1 MKYLYLLML
10 LPFGV
15 LAQIDSTEKNISLNE
30 VVVSGSKFE
39 AQRGTVPNQI
49 SLISKNQIAFQNTP
63 NTGDLLI
70 NSGNV
75 FVQKSQGGGG
85 SPVLRGFESSRV
97 LVVVDGIR
105 MNNAIYR
112 AGHLQNV
119 LRIDQSMLEKAEILF
134 GPSSVIYGSDA
145 LGGVMSFKSRNPTLD
160 KISASAY
167 TRYSSAWNEKTVH
180 ADVNLGFKKI
190 SSLTSITY
198 SDFGD
203 LIQGDKRTDKFPD
216 FGKRLFYAERI
227 DGKDTKVT
235 NTNYNRQV
243 GSAYSQYDILQ
254 KFMYQ
259 QSVKVKHLVNLQYS
273 NTTDVPRYDRLTEV
287 SGTNPRFSEWYYGP
301 EKRFLAAYHLDL
313 SDAKIYDKAMIT
325 AAFQDIEESRISR
338 NFNNVNK
345 KSQVEN
351 VKVLTLN
358 ADFQKVIKTNT
369 VQYGSE
375 LTFNDVKSTATNLNI
390 STGLF
395 SPSNTRYPDGKNT
408 MQSLAFYLTDQ
419 LNISQRFYIN
429 GGLRY
434 NSINLN
440 AKFIDKT
447 FFPFPYNEAKQS
459 PNALSG
465 NLGIVA
471 RPTHKTKLSTLFS
484 SGFRSPNI
492 DDMTKV
498 FDSKAGTLVVPNPEI
513 KPEYTYNYE
522 ASINQQIGNVL
533 TIEATYFYTQFKNAI
548 VTAPYTLNGQGL
560 IDYLG
565 VKSKVVASQN
575 VREAQINGW
584 NLAVYAKLT
593 PYFIFSSTVNNT
605 KGIIKDNKNSPLD
618 HIPPMFGRTA
628 LKVNKNKFQIE
639 VFSLYNG
646 WKKIANYNPDGE
658 DNQQYAT
665 AEGMPSWWT
674 LNFRSSFQMSKK
686 IQIQAACEN
695 ILDKNYRNFASG
707 ISNAGRN
714 FIVTLRGNL

>member
-1 MKYLYLLML
+1 ML

-39 AQRGTVPNQI
+39 AQRGTLPNQI

-97 LVVVDGIR
+97 LIVIDGIR

-119 LRIDQSMLEKAEILF
+119 LRIDQSMLDRAEILF

-160 KISASAY
+160 KISASTY

-235 NTNYNRQV
+235 NADYNRQV

-593 PYFIFSSTVNNT
+593 PYFIFSSTLNNT

-714 FIVTLRGNL
+714 FIITLRGNL

>member
-1 MKYLYLLML
+1 ML

-180 ADVNLGFKKI
+180 ADVNLGFKKFG
-190 SSLTSITY
+190 SLTSITY
-198 SDFGD
+198 SDFED
-203 LIQGDKRTDKFPD
+203 LIQGDKRTAKYPD

-227 DGKDTKVT
+227 NGKDTKVT
-235 NTNYNRQV
+235 NADYNKQV
-243 GSAYSQYDILQ
+243 GSAYWQYDILQ
-254 KFMYQ
+254 KFMFQ
-259 QSVKVKHLVNLQYS
+259 QSDKVKHTINLQYS
-273 NTTDVPRYDRLTEV
+273 TSSDVPRYDRLTEV

-301 EKRFLAAYHLDL
+301 EKRFLAAYHLEL
-313 SDAKIYDKAMIT
+313 SNAKIYDKGMIT

-338 NFNNVNK
+338 NFNNLNK

-351 VKVLTLN
+351 VKVFTLN
-358 ADFQKVIKTNT
+358 ADFQKIIKTNI
-369 VQYGSE
+369 VQYGAE
-375 LTFNDVKSTATNLNI
+375 LTFNGVKSTATSLNI
-390 STGLF
+390 NTGVIT
-395 SPSNTRYPDGKNT
+395 SSNTRYPDGKNT

-419 LNISQRFYIN
+419 LNISQKFYIN

-434 NSINLN
+434 NAINLN
-440 AKFIDKT
+440 AQFIDKT
-447 FFPFPYNEAKQS
+447 FFPFPYSEAKQS

-471 RPTHKTKLSTLFS
+471 RPANKTKLSTLFS
-484 SGFRSPNI
+484 TGFRSPNI
-492 DDMTKV
+492 DDITKV

-522 ASINQQIGNVL
+522 ASINQQIGEIL

-548 VTAPYTLNGQGL
+548 VTAPFTLNGRSTV
-560 IDYLG
+560 DYLG
-565 VKSKVVASQN
+565 VKSTIVASQN

-584 NLAVYAKLT
+584 NLAVYAKFT
-593 PYFIFSSTVNNT
+593 PDLILSSTLNNT
-605 KGIIKDNKNSPLD
+605 KGKVKDDKNTPLD
-618 HIPPMFGRTA
+618 HMGVRP
-628 LKVNKNKFQIE
+628 
-639 VFSLYNG
+639 
-646 WKKIANYNPDGE
+646 
-658 DNQQYAT
+658 
-665 AEGMPSWWT
+665 
-674 LNFRSSFQMSKK
+674 
-686 IQIQAACEN
+686 
-695 ILDKNYRNFASG
+695 
-707 ISNAGRN
+707 
-714 FIVTLRGNL
+714 

>member
-1 MKYLYLLML
+1 MKYIYVLML

-15 LAQIDSTEKNISLNE
+15 FAQIDSTEKNISLNE

-119 LRIDQSMLEKAEILF
+119 LRIDQSMLDRAEILF

-145 LGGVMSFKSRNPTLD
+145 LGGVMSFRSKNPTLN

-167 TRYSSAWNEKTVH
+167 TRYSSAWNEKTAHV
-180 ADVNLGFKKI
+180 DINLGFKKFG
-190 SSLTSITY
+190 SLTSITY

-216 FGKRLFYAERI
+216 FGKRLFYAEHI
-227 DGKDTKVT
+227 NGKDTKTT
-235 NTNYNRQV
+235 NTDYNKQV

-259 QSVKVKHLVNLQYS
+259 QSVKVKHVVNLQYS

-351 VKVLTLN
+351 VKVFTLN
-358 ADFQKVIKTNT
+358 ADFQKVIKANT

-419 LNISQRFYIN
+419 LNISQKLYIN

-447 FFPFPYNEAKQS
+447 FFPFPYSEAKQS

-522 ASINQQIGNVL
+522 ASINQQIGKVL

-548 VTAPYTLNGQGL
+548 ITAPFTLNGQSTV
-560 IDYLG
+560 DYLG
-565 VKSKVVASQN
+565 IKSTVVASQN

-593 PYFIFSSTVNNT
+593 PDFIFSSTLNNT
-605 KGIIKDNKNSPLD
+605 KGKIKDNKNTPLD
-618 HIPPMFGRTA
+618 HIPPIFGRTA
-628 LKVNKNKFQIE
+628 LKFNKNKFQIE

-646 WKKIANYNPDGE
+646 WKKIANYNPEGE

-674 LNFRSSFQMSKK
+674 INFRSSFQMSKK
-686 IQIQAACEN
+686 FQIQAACEN

>member
-1 MKYLYLLML
+1 MKYIYLLLL
-10 LPFGV
+10 LPLGV

-39 AQRGTVPNQI
+39 AQRGTIPNQI

-119 LRIDQSMLEKAEILF
+119 LRIDQSMLDRAEVLF

-145 LGGVMSFKSRNPTLD
+145 LGGVMNFKSKNPTLD

-180 ADVNLGFKKI
+180 ADVNLGFKKFG
-190 SSLTSITY
+190 SLTSITY

-235 NTNYNRQV
+235 NPDYNKQV
-243 GSAYSQYDILQ
+243 GSGYSQYDILQ
-254 KFMYQ
+254 KFMFQ
-259 QSVKVKHLVNLQYS
+259 QSDKVKHTINLQYS
-273 NTTDVPRYDRLTEV
+273 NSSDVPRYDRLTEV

-301 EKRFLAAYHLDL
+301 EKRFLAAYHLEL
-313 SDAKIYDKAMIT
+313 SDSKIYDKGMIT

-345 KSQVEN
+345 RSQYE
-351 VKVLTLN
+351 KVAVWTLN
-358 ADFQKVIKTNT
+358 ADFQKFIKANT
-369 VQYGSE
+369 IQYGAE
-375 LTFNDVKSTATNLNI
+375 LTYNDVKSTATNLNI
-390 STGLF
+390 STGVIT
-395 SPSNTRYPDGKNT
+395 PSGTRYPDGKNT
-408 MQSLAFYLTDQ
+408 MQSLAVYLTDQ
-419 LNISQRFYIN
+419 LNISQKFYIN
-429 GGLRY
+429 AGLRY
-434 NSINLN
+434 NSVSL
-440 AKFIDKT
+440 KTEFKDKT
-447 FFPFPYNEAKQS
+447 FFPFPFDKVTQN

-465 NLGIVA
+465 NLGVVA
-471 RPTHKTKLSTLFS
+471 RPVNKTKLSALFS

-492 DDMTKV
+492 DDMAKV
-498 FDSKAGTLVVPNPEI
+498 FDSRAGTLIVPNPTI

-522 ASINQQIGNVL
+522 ATINQQIGEVL

-548 VTAPYTLNGQGL
+548 VTAPFTLNGQSTT
-560 IDYLG
+560 DFLG
-565 VKSKVVASQN
+565 VKSTVLASQN

-584 NLAVYAKLT
+584 NVAVYAKLT
-593 PYFIFSSTVNNT
+593 PDLIFSSTLNNT
-605 KGIIKDNKNSPLD
+605 KGKIKDDKNTPLD

-628 LKVNKNKFQIE
+628 IKFNKNKLQIE
-639 VFSLYNG
+639 AFSLYNG
-646 WKKIANYNPDGE
+646 WKKIADYNPEGE
-658 DNQQYAT
+658 DNAQYAT
-665 AEGMPSWWT
+665 ADGMPSWWT
-674 LNFRSSFQMSKK
+674 LNLRSAFQINKHL
-686 IQIQAACEN
+686 QIQAACEN

-714 FIVTLRGNL
+714 FIVTLRGNI

>member
-1 MKYLYLLML
+1 MKKIYLLML

-30 VVVSGSKFE
+30 LVVSGSKFE

-49 SLISKNQIAFQNTP
+49 SLISTNQIAFQNTP

-119 LRIDQSMLEKAEILF
+119 LRIDQSMLDRAEILF

-145 LGGVMSFKSRNPTLD
+145 LGGVMSFRSKNPTID
-160 KISASAY
+160 KITASAY
-167 TRYSSAWNEKTVH
+167 TRYSSAWNEKTIH
-180 ADVNLGFKKI
+180 ADVNLGGKKFG
-190 SSLTSITY
+190 SLTSITY

-203 LIQGDKRTDKFPD
+203 LIQGNKRTDKFPD
-216 FGKRLFYAERI
+216 FGKTLFYAERI
-227 DGKDTKVT
+227 DGKDNKVT
-235 NTNYNRQV
+235 NIDYNKQV

-259 QSVKVKHLVNLQYS
+259 KSIKVKHLVNLQYS
-273 NTTDVPRYDRLTEV
+273 NTSDVPRYDRLTEV
-287 SGTNPRFSEWYYGP
+287 SGTNPKYSEWYYGP
-301 EKRFLAAYHLDL
+301 EKRFLAAYHLEL
-313 SDAKIYDKAMIT
+313 SEAKIYDKSIIT

-345 KSQVEN
+345 KSQIEN
-351 VKVLTLN
+351 VKVFTLN
-358 ADFQKVIKTNT
+358 ADFQKIIKPNT
-369 VQYGSE
+369 IQYGAE
-375 LTFNDVKSTATNLNI
+375 MTFNDVKSTATNLNI
-390 STGLF
+390 NTGVF
-395 SPSNTRYPDGKNT
+395 TPSNTRYPDGKNT
-408 MQSLAFYLTDQ
+408 MESLAVYLTNQ
-419 LNISQRFYIN
+419 LNVSQKLYIN
-429 GGLRY
+429 GGLRF
-434 NSINLN
+434 NVIHLN

-447 FFPFPYNEAKQS
+447 FFPFPYSEAKQS

-471 RPTHKTKLSTLFS
+471 RPTNKTKLSALFS

-498 FDSKAGTLVVPNPEI
+498 FDSKAGTLVVPNPDL

-522 ASINQQIGNVL
+522 ASINQQIGKVL
-533 TIEATYFYTQFKNAI
+533 TIEATYFYTLFKNAI
-548 VTAPYTLNGQGL
+548 ITAPFTLKGQSMV
-560 IDYLG
+560 DYLG

-575 VREAQINGW
+575 VREAQITGW
-584 NLAVYAKLT
+584 NITLYAKLR
-593 PYFIFSSTVNNT
+593 PDLIFSSTLNNT
-605 KGIIKDNKNSPLD
+605 KGKIKDYKNTPLD

-628 LKVNKNKFQIE
+628 LRFSKKKLQLE

-646 WKKIANYNPDGE
+646 WKKITNYNLDGE

-665 AEGMPSWWT
+665 PDGMPSWWT
-674 LNFRSSFQMSKK
+674 LNLRSEFHINKNL
-686 IQIQAACEN
+686 QIQVACEN

-714 FIVTLRGNL
+714 FIVTLRGNI

>member
-1 MKYLYLLML
+1 ML

-30 VVVSGSKFE
+30 LVVSGSKFE

-49 SLISKNQIAFQNTP
+49 SLISTNQIAFQNTP

-119 LRIDQSMLEKAEILF
+119 LRIDQSMLDRAEILF

-145 LGGVMSFKSRNPTLD
+145 LGGVMSFRSKNPTID
-160 KISASAY
+160 KITASAY
-167 TRYSSAWNEKTVH
+167 TRYSSAWNEKTIH
-180 ADVNLGFKKI
+180 ADVNLGGKKFG
-190 SSLTSITY
+190 SLTSITY

-203 LIQGDKRTDKFPD
+203 LIQGNKRTDKYPD
-216 FGKRLFYAERI
+216 FGKTLFYAERI
-227 DGKDTKVT
+227 DGKDNKVT
-235 NTNYNRQV
+235 NIDYNKQV

-259 QSVKVKHLVNLQYS
+259 KSVKVKHLVNLQYS
-273 NTTDVPRYDRLTEV
+273 NTSDVPRYDRLTEV
-287 SGTNPRFSEWYYGP
+287 SGTNPKYSEWYYGP
-301 EKRFLAAYHLDL
+301 EKRFLAAYHLEL
-313 SDAKIYDKAMIT
+313 SEAKIYDKSIIT

-345 KSQVEN
+345 KSQIEN
-351 VKVLTLN
+351 VKVFTLN
-358 ADFQKVIKTNT
+358 ADFQKIIKPNT
-369 VQYGSE
+369 IQYGAE
-375 LTFNDVKSTATNLNI
+375 MTFNDVKSTATNLNI
-390 STGLF
+390 NTGVF
-395 SPSNTRYPDGKNT
+395 TPSNTRYPDGKNT
-408 MQSLAFYLTDQ
+408 MESLAVYLTNQ
-419 LNISQRFYIN
+419 LNVSQKLYIN
-429 GGLRY
+429 GGLRF
-434 NSINLN
+434 NVIHLN

-447 FFPFPYNEAKQS
+447 FFPFPYSEAKQS

-471 RPTHKTKLSTLFS
+471 RPTNKTKLSALFS

-498 FDSKAGTLVVPNPEI
+498 FDSKAGTLVVPNPDL

-522 ASINQQIGNVL
+522 ASINQQIGEVL
-533 TIEATYFYTQFKNAI
+533 TIEATYFYTLFKNAI
-548 VTAPYTLNGQGL
+548 ITAPFTLKGQSMV
-560 IDYLG
+560 DYLG
-565 VKSKVVASQN
+565 VKSKVAASQN
-575 VREAQINGW
+575 VREAQITGW
-584 NLAVYAKLT
+584 NITLYAKLR
-593 PYFIFSSTVNNT
+593 PDLIFSSTLNNT
-605 KGIIKDNKNSPLD
+605 KGKIMDDKNTPLD

-628 LKVNKNKFQIE
+628 LRFSKKKLQLE

-646 WKKIANYNPDGE
+646 WKKITNYNLDGE

-665 AEGMPSWWT
+665 PDGMPSWWT
-674 LNFRSSFQMSKK
+674 LNLRSEFHINKNL
-686 IQIQAACEN
+686 QIQVACEN

-714 FIVTLRGNL
+714 FIVTLRGNI

>member
-1 MKYLYLLML
+1 ML
-10 LPFGV
+10 IPFGV
-15 LAQIDSTEKNISLNE
+15 FAQIDSTEKNISLNE

-119 LRIDQSMLEKAEILF
+119 LRIDQSMLDRAEILF

-145 LGGVMSFKSRNPTLD
+145 LGGVMSFRSKNPTLD
-160 KISASAY
+160 KITASAY
-167 TRYSSAWNEKTVH
+167 TRYSSAWNEKTAHV
-180 ADVNLGFKKI
+180 DVNLGFKKI
-190 SSLTSITY
+190 GSLTSITY

-235 NTNYNRQV
+235 NADYNKQI

-259 QSVKVKHLVNLQYS
+259 QSVKVKHVVNLQYS

-325 AAFQDIEESRISR
+325 AAFQNIEESRISR

-351 VKVLTLN
+351 VKVFTLN
-358 ADFQKVIKTNT
+358 ADFQKVIKANT

-390 STGLF
+390 GTSLF

-419 LNISQRFYIN
+419 LNISQKLYIN

-447 FFPFPYNEAKQS
+447 FFPFPYSEAKQS

-522 ASINQQIGNVL
+522 ASINQQIGKVL

-548 VTAPYTLNGQGL
+548 VTAPFTLNGQSTV
-560 IDYLG
+560 DYLG
-565 VKSKVVASQN
+565 IKSTVVASQN

-593 PYFIFSSTVNNT
+593 PDFIFSSTLNNT
-605 KGIIKDNKNSPLD
+605 KGKIKDNKNTPLD

-628 LKVNKNKFQIE
+628 LKFNKNKFQIE

-695 ILDKNYRNFASG
+695 IFDKNYRNFASG

>member
-1 MKYLYLLML
+1 
-10 LPFGV
+10 
-15 LAQIDSTEKNISLNE
+15 
-30 VVVSGSKFE
+30 
-39 AQRGTVPNQI
+39 
-49 SLISKNQIAFQNTP
+49 
-63 NTGDLLI
+63 
-70 NSGNV
+70 
-75 FVQKSQGGGG
+75 
-85 SPVLRGFESSRV
+85 
-97 LVVVDGIR
+97 
-105 MNNAIYR
+105 
-112 AGHLQNV
+112 
-119 LRIDQSMLEKAEILF
+119 
-134 GPSSVIYGSDA
+134 
-145 LGGVMSFKSRNPTLD
+145 
-160 KISASAY
+160 
-167 TRYSSAWNEKTVH
+167 
-180 ADVNLGFKKI
+180 
-190 SSLTSITY
+190 
-198 SDFGD
+198 
-203 LIQGDKRTDKFPD
+203 
-216 FGKRLFYAERI
+216 
-227 DGKDTKVT
+227 
-235 NTNYNRQV
+235 
-243 GSAYSQYDILQ
+243 
-254 KFMYQ
+254 
-259 QSVKVKHLVNLQYS
+259 
-273 NTTDVPRYDRLTEV
+273 
-287 SGTNPRFSEWYYGP
+287 
-301 EKRFLAAYHLDL
+301 
-313 SDAKIYDKAMIT
+313 
-325 AAFQDIEESRISR
+325 
-338 NFNNVNK
+338 
-345 KSQVEN
+345 
-351 VKVLTLN
+351 
-358 ADFQKVIKTNT
+358 
-369 VQYGSE
+369 
-375 LTFNDVKSTATNLNI
+375 
-390 STGLF
+390 
-395 SPSNTRYPDGKNT
+395 

-440 AKFIDKT
+440 AKFIDQT

-593 PYFIFSSTVNNT
+593 PYFIFSSTLNNT

>member
-1 MKYLYLLML
+1 MKYIYILVL
-10 LPFGV
+10 LPLGV

-39 AQRGTVPNQI
+39 AQRGTLPNQI

-119 LRIDQSMLEKAEILF
+119 LRIDQSMLDRAEILF

-145 LGGVMSFKSRNPTLD
+145 LGGVMSFRSKNPTLD

-180 ADVNLGFKKI
+180 ADINLGFKKFG
-190 SSLTSITY
+190 SLTSITY

-235 NTNYNRQV
+235 NPDYNKQV
-243 GSAYSQYDILQ
+243 GSGYAQYDILQ
-254 KFMYQ
+254 KFMFQ
-259 QSVKVKHLVNLQYS
+259 QSEKVKHTINLQYS
-273 NTTDVPRYDRLTEV
+273 NSSDVPRYDRLTEV

-301 EKRFLAAYHLDL
+301 EKRFLAAYHLEL
-313 SDAKIYDKAMIT
+313 SGAKIYDKGMIT

-345 KSQVEN
+345 RSQYE
-351 VKVLTLN
+351 KVAVWTLN
-358 ADFQKVIKTNT
+358 ADFQKVIKANT
-369 VQYGSE
+369 IQYGAE
-375 LTFNDVKSTATNLNI
+375 LTYNDVKSTATNLNI
-390 STGLF
+390 NTGVIT
-395 SPSNTRYPDGKNT
+395 PSGTRYPDGKNT
-408 MQSLAFYLTDQ
+408 MQSLAVYLTDQ
-419 LNISQRFYIN
+419 LNISQKFYIN
-429 GGLRY
+429 AGLRY
-434 NSINLN
+434 NAISL
-440 AKFIDKT
+440 KTEFIDKT
-447 FFPFPYNEAKQS
+447 FFSFPYDKVTQS

-471 RPTHKTKLSTLFS
+471 RPANKTKLSALFS

-492 DDMTKV
+492 DDMAKV
-498 FDSKAGTLVVPNPEI
+498 FDSRAGTLIVPNPNI

-522 ASINQQIGNVL
+522 ASINQQFGEIL

-548 VTAPYTLNGQGL
+548 VTAPFTLNGQST
-560 IDYLG
+560 IDFLG
-565 VKSKVVASQN
+565 AKSAVFASQN

-584 NLAVYAKLT
+584 NIAIYAKLT
-593 PYFIFSSTVNNT
+593 PDLIFSSTLNNT
-605 KGIIKDNKNSPLD
+605 KGKIKNGKNTPLD

-628 LKVNKNKFQIE
+628 LKFNKNKLQIE
-639 VFSLYNG
+639 AFSLYNG
-646 WKKIANYNPDGE
+646 WKKIADYNPEGE
-658 DNQQYAT
+658 DNAQYAT
-665 AEGMPSWWT
+665 ADGMPSWRT
-674 LNFRSSFQMSKK
+674 LNLRSAFQINKYL
-686 IQIQAACEN
+686 QIQAACEN

-714 FIVTLRGNL
+714 FIVTLRGNI

>member
-1 MKYLYLLML
+1 MKYIYLLLL
-10 LPFGV
+10 LPLGV

-39 AQRGTVPNQI
+39 AQRGTIPNQI

-119 LRIDQSMLEKAEILF
+119 LRIDQSMLDRAEILF

-145 LGGVMSFKSRNPTLD
+145 LGGVMSFKSKNPTLD

-180 ADVNLGFKKI
+180 ADVNLGFKKFG
-190 SSLTSITY
+190 SLTSITY
-198 SDFGD
+198 SDFSD

-235 NTNYNRQV
+235 NPDYNKQV
-243 GSAYSQYDILQ
+243 GSGYSQYDILQ
-254 KFMYQ
+254 KFMFQ
-259 QSVKVKHLVNLQYS
+259 QSDKVKHTINLQYS
-273 NTTDVPRYDRLTEV
+273 NSSDVPRYDRLTEV
-287 SGTNPRFSEWYYGP
+287 SGTNPRFAEWYYGP
-301 EKRFLAAYHLDL
+301 EKRFLAAYHLEL
-313 SDAKIYDKAMIT
+313 SDAKIYDKGMIT

-345 KSQVEN
+345 RSQYE
-351 VKVLTLN
+351 KVAVWTLN
-358 ADFQKVIKTNT
+358 ADFQKVIKANT
-369 VQYGSE
+369 IQYGAE
-375 LTFNDVKSTATNLNI
+375 LTYNDVKSTATNLNI
-390 STGLF
+390 STGVIT
-395 SPSNTRYPDGKNT
+395 PSGTRYPDGKNT
-408 MQSLAFYLTDQ
+408 MQSLAVYLTDQ
-419 LNISQRFYIN
+419 LNISQKLYIN
-429 GGLRY
+429 AGLRY
-434 NSINLN
+434 NSVSL
-440 AKFIDKT
+440 KTEFKDKT
-447 FFPFPYNEAKQS
+447 FFPFPFDKVTQN

-465 NLGIVA
+465 NLGVVA
-471 RPTHKTKLSTLFS
+471 RPVNKTKLSALFS

-492 DDMTKV
+492 DDMAKV
-498 FDSKAGTLVVPNPEI
+498 FDSRAGTLIVPNPTI

-522 ASINQQIGNVL
+522 ATINQQIGEVL

-548 VTAPYTLNGQGL
+548 VTAPFTLNGQSTT
-560 IDYLG
+560 DFLG
-565 VKSKVVASQN
+565 VKSTVLASQN

-584 NLAVYAKLT
+584 NVAVYAKLT
-593 PYFIFSSTVNNT
+593 PDLIFSSTLNNT
-605 KGIIKDNKNSPLD
+605 KGKIKDDKNTPLD

-628 LKVNKNKFQIE
+628 IKFNKNKLQIE
-639 VFSLYNG
+639 AFSLYNG
-646 WKKIANYNPDGE
+646 WKKIADYNPEGE
-658 DNQQYAT
+658 DNAQYAT
-665 AEGMPSWWT
+665 ADGMPSWWT
-674 LNFRSSFQMSKK
+674 LNVRSAFQINKHL
-686 IQIQAACEN
+686 QIQAACEN

-714 FIVTLRGNL
+714 FIVTLRGNI

>member
-1 MKYLYLLML
+1 MNYIYLLML
-10 LPFGV
+10 LPSGV
-15 LAQIDSTEKNISLNE
+15 FAQIDSTEKNISLSE

-119 LRIDQSMLEKAEILF
+119 LRIDQSMLERAEILF

-145 LGGVMSFKSRNPTLD
+145 LGGVMSFISKNPTLD

-167 TRYSSAWNEKTVH
+167 TRYSSAWNEKTAH
-180 ADVNLGFKKI
+180 ADVNLGGKKFG
-190 SSLTSITY
+190 SLTSFTY

-203 LIQGDKRTDKFPD
+203 LIQGDKRTNKFPE
-216 FGKRLFYAERI
+216 FGERLFYAERI

-235 NTNYNRQV
+235 NADYNKQI
-243 GSAYSQYDILQ
+243 GSAYSQFDILQ
-254 KFMYQ
+254 KFIYQ
-259 QSVKVKHLVNLQYS
+259 QSVKVKHIVNLQYS
-273 NTTDVPRYDRLTEV
+273 NTSDVPRYDRLTEV

-301 EKRFLAAYHLDL
+301 EKRFLAAYHLEL
-313 SDAKIYDKAMIT
+313 SDAKIYDKSMIT

-345 KSQVEN
+345 KSQFEN

-358 ADFQKVIKTNT
+358 ADFQKIIKPNNI
-369 VQYGSE
+369 QYGAE
-375 LTFNDVKSTATNLNI
+375 FTFNDVKSTATNLNI
-390 STGLF
+390 NTYVF
-395 SPSNTRYPDGKNT
+395 TPSNTRYPDGKNT
-408 MQSLAFYLTDQ
+408 MQSLAVYFTDK
-419 LNISQRFYIN
+419 LNISQKLYIN

-434 NSINLN
+434 NAINLN

-447 FFPFPYNEAKQS
+447 FFPFPYSEAKQS
-459 PNALSG
+459 HNALSG

-471 RPTHKTKLSTLFS
+471 RPGNKSKISALFS

-492 DDMTKV
+492 DDITKV
-498 FDSKAGTLVVPNPEI
+498 FDSKAGTLVVPNPDI

-522 ASINQQIGNVL
+522 ASINQQIGEVL

-548 VTAPYTLNGQGL
+548 ITTPFTLNGQSL
-560 IDYLG
+560 VDYLG

-584 NLAVYAKLT
+584 NIALYAKLT
-593 PYFIFSSTVNNT
+593 PDLIFSSTLNNT
-605 KGIIKDNKNSPLD
+605 KGKIKDDKNTPLD

-628 LKVNKNKFQIE
+628 LKFSKKKLQLE
-639 VFSLYNG
+639 AFSLYSD
-646 WKKIANYNPDGE
+646 WKKISDYNLDGE

-665 AEGMPSWWT
+665 PEGMPSWWT
-674 LNFRSSFQMSKK
+674 LNLRSAFQINKHL
-686 IQIQAACEN
+686 QIQAACEN

>member
-1 MKYLYLLML
+1 MKYIYLLML

-119 LRIDQSMLEKAEILF
+119 LRIDQSMLDRAEILF

-145 LGGVMSFKSRNPTLD
+145 LGGVMSFKSKNPTLD

-190 SSLTSITY
+190 GSLTSITY

-235 NTNYNRQV
+235 NADYNKQI
-243 GSAYSQYDILQ
+243 GSGYSQYDILQ
-254 KFMYQ
+254 KFMFQ
-259 QSVKVKHLVNLQYS
+259 QSEKVKHTINLQYS
-273 NTTDVPRYDRLTEV
+273 NSSDVPRYDRLTEV

-301 EKRFLAAYHLDL
+301 EKRFLAAYHLEL
-313 SDAKIYDKAMIT
+313 FDAKIYDKGMIT
-325 AAFQDIEESRISR
+325 AAFQDLKESRISR

-345 KSQVEN
+345 RSQYE
-351 VKVLTLN
+351 KVAVFTLN
-358 ADFQKVIKTNT
+358 ADFQKVIKANT
-369 VQYGSE
+369 IQYGAE
-375 LTFNDVKSTATNLNI
+375 LTYNNVKSTATNLNI
-390 STGLF
+390 STGVIT
-395 SPSNTRYPDGKNT
+395 PSGTRYPDGKNT
-408 MQSLAFYLTDQ
+408 MQSLAVYLTDQ
-419 LNISQRFYIN
+419 LNISQKFYIN
-429 GGLRY
+429 AGLRY
-434 NSINLN
+434 NSVSL
-440 AKFIDKT
+440 KTEFIDKT
-447 FFPFPYNEAKQS
+447 FFPFPYDKVTQN

-465 NLGIVA
+465 NFGIVA
-471 RPTHKTKLSTLFS
+471 RPANKTKLSALFS

-492 DDMTKV
+492 DDMAKV
-498 FDSKAGTLVVPNPEI
+498 FDSRAGTLIVPNPNI

-522 ASINQQIGNVL
+522 ASINQQIGEIL

-548 VTAPYTLNGQGL
+548 VTAPFTLNGQST
-560 IDYLG
+560 IDFLG
-565 VKSKVVASQN
+565 TKSTVLASQN

-584 NLAVYAKLT
+584 NIAVYAKLT
-593 PYFIFSSTVNNT
+593 PDLIFSSTLNNT
-605 KGIIKDNKNSPLD
+605 KGKVKDDKNTPLD

-628 LKVNKNKFQIE
+628 LKFNKNKLQIE
-639 VFSLYNG
+639 AFSLYNG
-646 WKKIANYNPDGE
+646 WKKITDYNPEGE

-665 AEGMPSWWT
+665 ADGMPSWWT
-674 LNFRSSFQMSKK
+674 LNLRSAFQINKHL
-686 IQIQAACEN
+686 QIQAACEN

>member
-1 MKYLYLLML
+1 ML

-39 AQRGTVPNQI
+39 AQRGTLPNQI

-119 LRIDQSMLEKAEILF
+119 LRIDQSMLDRAEILF

-145 LGGVMSFKSRNPTLD
+145 LGGVMSFRSKNPTLD

-167 TRYSSAWNEKTVH
+167 ARYSSAYNEKTVH
-180 ADVNLGFKKI
+180 ADVNLGGKRFG
-190 SSLTSITY
+190 SLTSITF

-203 LIQGDKRTDKFPD
+203 LIQGDKRTNKFPD

-235 NTNYNRQV
+235 NADYNKQV
-243 GSAYSQYDILQ
+243 GSGYSQYDILQ
-254 KFMYQ
+254 KFMFQ
-259 QSVKVKHLVNLQYS
+259 QSEKVKHTINLQYS
-273 NTTDVPRYDRLTEV
+273 NSSEVPRYDRLTEV

-301 EKRFLAAYHLDL
+301 EKRFLAAYHLEL
-313 SDAKIYDKAMIT
+313 SGANIYDKGMIT

-345 KSQVEN
+345 RSQYE
-351 VKVLTLN
+351 KVAVWTLN
-358 ADFQKVIKTNT
+358 ADFQKVIKANT
-369 VQYGSE
+369 VQYGAE
-375 LTFNDVKSTATNLNI
+375 LTYNDVKSTATNLNI
-390 STGLF
+390 STGVVT
-395 SPSNTRYPDGKNT
+395 PSNTRYPDGKNT
-408 MQSLAFYLTDQ
+408 MQSLAVYLTDQ
-419 LNISQRFYIN
+419 LNISQKFYIN
-429 GGLRY
+429 AGLRY
-434 NSINLN
+434 NAIGL
-440 AKFIDKT
+440 KTEFKDKT
-447 FFPFPYNEAKQS
+447 FFPFPYNEANQS

-465 NLGIVA
+465 NFGIVA
-471 RPTHKTKLSTLFS
+471 RPASKTKLSALFS

-498 FDSKAGTLVVPNPEI
+498 FDSKAGTLVVPNPNI

-522 ASINQQIGNVL
+522 ASINQQIGEIL
-533 TIEATYFYTQFKNAI
+533 TIEATYFYTQVKNAI
-548 VTAPYTLNGQGL
+548 ITAPFSLNGQSTV
-560 IDYLG
+560 DYLG
-565 VKSKVVASQN
+565 VKSAVVASQN

-584 NLAVYAKLT
+584 NIAIYAKIT
-593 PYFIFSSTVNNT
+593 PDLILSSTLNNT
-605 KGIIKDNKNSPLD
+605 KGKVKDDKNTPLD

-628 LKVNKNKFQIE
+628 LKFNKNKLQIE
-639 VFSLYNG
+639 AFSLYNG
-646 WKKIANYNPDGE
+646 WKKIADYNPEGE
-658 DNQQYAT
+658 DNAQYAT
-665 AEGMPSWWT
+665 ADGMPSWWT
-674 LNFRSSFQMSKK
+674 LNLRSAFQINKHL
-686 IQIQAACEN
+686 QIQAACEN

>member
-1 MKYLYLLML
+1 MKYIYLLLL
-10 LPFGV
+10 LPLGV

-39 AQRGTVPNQI
+39 AQRGTIPNQI

-119 LRIDQSMLEKAEILF
+119 LRIDQSMLDRAEILF

-145 LGGVMSFKSRNPTLD
+145 LGGVMSFKSKNPTLD

-180 ADVNLGFKKI
+180 ADVNLGFKKFG
-190 SSLTSITY
+190 SLTSITY

-235 NTNYNRQV
+235 NPDYNKQV
-243 GSAYSQYDILQ
+243 GSGYSQYDILQ
-254 KFMYQ
+254 KFMFQ
-259 QSVKVKHLVNLQYS
+259 QSDKVKHTINLQYS
-273 NTTDVPRYDRLTEV
+273 NSSDVPRYDRLTEV
-287 SGTNPRFSEWYYGP
+287 SGTNPRFAEWYYGP
-301 EKRFLAAYHLDL
+301 EKRFLAAYHLEL
-313 SDAKIYDKAMIT
+313 SDAKIYDKGMIT

-345 KSQVEN
+345 RSQYE
-351 VKVLTLN
+351 KVAVWTLN
-358 ADFQKVIKTNT
+358 ADFQKVIKANT
-369 VQYGSE
+369 IQYGAE
-375 LTFNDVKSTATNLNI
+375 LTYNDVKSTATNLNI
-390 STGLF
+390 STGVIT
-395 SPSNTRYPDGKNT
+395 PSGTRYPDGKNT
-408 MQSLAFYLTDQ
+408 MQSLAVYLTDQ
-419 LNISQRFYIN
+419 LNISQKLYIN
-429 GGLRY
+429 AGLRY
-434 NSINLN
+434 NSVSL
-440 AKFIDKT
+440 KTEFKDKT
-447 FFPFPYNEAKQS
+447 FFPFPFDKVTQN

-465 NLGIVA
+465 NLGVVA
-471 RPTHKTKLSTLFS
+471 RPVNKTKLSALFS

-492 DDMTKV
+492 DDMAKV
-498 FDSKAGTLVVPNPEI
+498 FDSRAGTLIVPNPTI

-522 ASINQQIGNVL
+522 ATINQQIGEVL

-548 VTAPYTLNGQGL
+548 VTAPFTLNGQSTT
-560 IDYLG
+560 DFLG
-565 VKSKVVASQN
+565 VKSTVLASQN

-584 NLAVYAKLT
+584 NVAVYAKLT
-593 PYFIFSSTVNNT
+593 PDLIFSSTLNNT
-605 KGIIKDNKNSPLD
+605 KGKIKDDKNTPLD

-628 LKVNKNKFQIE
+628 IKFNKNKLQIE
-639 VFSLYNG
+639 AFSLYNG
-646 WKKIANYNPDGE
+646 WKKIADYNPEGE
-658 DNQQYAT
+658 DNAQYAT
-665 AEGMPSWWT
+665 ADGMPSWWT
-674 LNFRSSFQMSKK
+674 LNVRSAFQINKHL
-686 IQIQAACEN
+686 QIQAACEN

-714 FIVTLRGNL
+714 FIVTLRGNI

>member
-1 MKYLYLLML
+1 MKYIYLLLL

-30 VVVSGSKFE
+30 VIVSGSKFE
-39 AQRGTVPNQI
+39 AQRGTIPNQI

-119 LRIDQSMLEKAEILF
+119 LRIDQSMLDRAEILF

-145 LGGVMSFKSRNPTLD
+145 LGGVMSFKSKNPTLD

-180 ADVNLGFKKI
+180 ADVNLGFKKFG
-190 SSLTSITY
+190 SLTSITY

-235 NTNYNRQV
+235 NSDYNKQV
-243 GSAYSQYDILQ
+243 GSGYSQYDILQ

-259 QSVKVKHLVNLQYS
+259 QSEKVKHTINLQYS
-273 NTTDVPRYDRLTEV
+273 NSSDVPRYDRLTEV

-301 EKRFLAAYHLDL
+301 EKRFLAAYHLEL
-313 SDAKIYDKAMIT
+313 SDSKIYDKGMIT
-325 AAFQDIEESRISR
+325 AAFQDIEESRVSR
-338 NFNNVNK
+338 NFNNLNK
-345 KSQVEN
+345 RSQYE
-351 VKVLTLN
+351 KVAVWTLN
-358 ADFQKVIKTNT
+358 ADFQKVVKTNT
-369 VQYGSE
+369 IQYGAE

-390 STGLF
+390 STGVIT
-395 SPSNTRYPDGKNT
+395 PSGTRYPDGKNT
-408 MQSLAFYLTDQ
+408 MQSLAVYLTDQ
-419 LNISQRFYIN
+419 LNISQKFYIN
-429 GGLRY
+429 AGLRY
-434 NSINLN
+434 NSVNL
-440 AKFIDKT
+440 KTEFIDKT
-447 FFPFPYNEAKQS
+447 FFPFPYDKVTQN

-471 RPTHKTKLSTLFS
+471 RPANKTKLSALFS

-492 DDMTKV
+492 DDMSKV
-498 FDSKAGTLVVPNPEI
+498 FDSRAGTLIVPNPTI

-522 ASINQQIGNVL
+522 ASINQQIGEVL

-548 VTAPYTLNGQGL
+548 VTAPFTLNGQST
-560 IDYLG
+560 IDFLG
-565 VKSKVVASQN
+565 AKSTVLASQN

-584 NLAVYAKLT
+584 NVAVYAKLT
-593 PYFIFSSTVNNT
+593 PDLIFSSTLNNT
-605 KGIIKDNKNSPLD
+605 KGKIKDDKNTPLD

-628 LKVNKNKFQIE
+628 LKFSKNKLQIE
-639 VFSLYNG
+639 AFSLYNG
-646 WKKIANYNPDGE
+646 WKKIADYNPEGE
-658 DNQQYAT
+658 DNAQYAT
-665 AEGMPSWWT
+665 ADGMPSWWT
-674 LNFRSSFQMSKK
+674 LNLRSAFQINKHL
-686 IQIQAACEN
+686 QIQAACEN

-714 FIVTLRGNL
+714 FIVTLRGNI

>member
-1 MKYLYLLML
+1 ML

-30 VVVSGSKFE
+30 LVVSGSKFE

-49 SLISKNQIAFQNTP
+49 SLISTNQIAFQNTP

-85 SPVLRGFESSRV
+85 SPILRGFESSRV

-119 LRIDQSMLEKAEILF
+119 LRIDQSMLERAEIIF

-145 LGGVMSFKSRNPTLD
+145 LGGVMSFRSKNPTID
-160 KISASAY
+160 KITASAY
-167 TRYSSAWNEKTVH
+167 TRFSSAWNEKTIH
-180 ADVNLGFKKI
+180 ADVNLGGKKFG
-190 SSLTSITY
+190 SLTSITY

-203 LIQGDKRTDKFPD
+203 LIQGNKRTDKFPD
-216 FGKRLFYAERI
+216 FGKTLFYAERI
-227 DGKDTKVT
+227 DGKDNKVT
-235 NTNYNRQV
+235 NTDYNKQV

-259 QSVKVKHLVNLQYS
+259 KSVKVKHLVNLQYS
-273 NTTDVPRYDRLTEV
+273 NTSDVPRYDRLTEV
-287 SGTNPRFSEWYYGP
+287 SGTNPKYSEWYYGP
-301 EKRFLAAYHLDL
+301 EKRFLAAYHLEL
-313 SDAKIYDKAMIT
+313 SEAKIYDKSIIT

-345 KSQVEN
+345 KSQIEN
-351 VKVLTLN
+351 VKVFTLN
-358 ADFQKVIKTNT
+358 ADFQKIIKPNT
-369 VQYGSE
+369 IQYGAE
-375 LTFNDVKSTATNLNI
+375 MTFNDVKSTATNLNI
-390 STGLF
+390 NTGVF
-395 SPSNTRYPDGKNT
+395 TPSNTRYPDGKNT
-408 MQSLAFYLTDQ
+408 MKSLAVYLTNQ
-419 LNISQRFYIN
+419 LNVSQKLYIN
-429 GGLRY
+429 GGLRF
-434 NSINLN
+434 NAIQLN

-447 FFPFPYNEAKQS
+447 FFPFPYSEAKQS

-471 RPTHKTKLSTLFS
+471 RPTNKTKLSALFS

-498 FDSKAGTLVVPNPEI
+498 FDSKAGTLVVPNPDI

-522 ASINQQIGNVL
+522 ASTNQQIGEIL

-548 VTAPYTLNGQGL
+548 ITAPYTLNGQSL
-560 IDYLG
+560 VDYLG

-575 VREAQINGW
+575 VREAQIKGW
-584 NLAVYAKLT
+584 NITLYAKLR
-593 PYFIFSSTVNNT
+593 PDLIFSSTLNNT
-605 KGIIKDNKNSPLD
+605 KGKIMDDKNTPLD

-628 LKVNKNKFQIE
+628 LRFSKKKLQLE

-646 WKKIANYNPDGE
+646 WKKITNYNLDGE

-665 AEGMPSWWT
+665 PDGMPSWWT
-674 LNFRSSFQMSKK
+674 LNLRSEFHINKNL
-686 IQIQAACEN
+686 QIQVACEN

-714 FIVTLRGNL
+714 FIVTLRGNI

>member
-1 MKYLYLLML
+1 MKYIYIFLL

-97 LVVVDGIR
+97 LIVVDGIR

-119 LRIDQSMLEKAEILF
+119 LRIDQSMLDRAEILF

-145 LGGVMSFKSRNPTLD
+145 LGGVMSFRSRNPTLD
-160 KISASAY
+160 KTSASAY

-180 ADVNLGFKKI
+180 ADVNLGFKKFG
-190 SSLTSITY
+190 SLTSITY

-203 LIQGDKRTDKFPD
+203 LIQGDKRTNKFPD

-235 NTNYNRQV
+235 NADYNKQV
-243 GSAYSQYDILQ
+243 GSGYSQYDILQ
-254 KFMYQ
+254 KFMFQ
-259 QSVKVKHLVNLQYS
+259 QSDKVKHVINLQYS
-273 NTTDVPRYDRLTEV
+273 NTTDVSRYDRLTEV

-301 EKRFLAAYHLDL
+301 EKRFLAAYHLEL
-313 SDAKIYDKAMIT
+313 SDSKVYDKGMIT

-351 VKVLTLN
+351 VKVFTLN
-358 ADFQKVIKTNT
+358 ADFQKVIKANT
-369 VQYGSE
+369 VQYGAE

-390 STGLF
+390 STGVVT
-395 SPSNTRYPDGKNT
+395 PSNTRYPDGKNT
-408 MQSLAFYLTDQ
+408 MQSLAVYLTDQ
-419 LNISQRFYIN
+419 LNISQKFYIN
-429 GGLRY
+429 AGLRY
-434 NSINLN
+434 NAIGL
-440 AKFIDKT
+440 KTEFKDKT

-465 NLGIVA
+465 NVGIVA
-471 RPTHKTKLSTLFS
+471 RPANKTKLSALFS
-484 SGFRSPNI
+484 TGFRSPNI

-498 FDSKAGTLVVPNPEI
+498 FDSKAGTLVVPNPNI

-522 ASINQQIGNVL
+522 ASINQQIGEIL
-533 TIEATYFYTQFKNAI
+533 TIEATYFYTQLKNAI
-548 VTAPYTLNGQGL
+548 VTAPFTLNGQSTV
-560 IDYLG
+560 DYLG
-565 VKSKVVASQN
+565 VKSVVVASQN

-584 NLAVYAKLT
+584 NVAIYAKLT
-593 PYFIFSSTVNNT
+593 PNLILSSTLNNT
-605 KGIIKDNKNSPLD
+605 KGKVKDDKNTPLD

-628 LKVNKNKFQIE
+628 LKFSKNKLQIE
-639 VFSLYNG
+639 AFSLYNG
-646 WKKIANYNPDGE
+646 WKKIADYNLDGE

-665 AEGMPSWWT
+665 ADGMPSWWT
-674 LNFRSSFQMSKK
+674 LNLRGSFQINKHL
-686 IQIQAACEN
+686 QIQAACEN

>member
-1 MKYLYLLML
+1 MKYIYFLML

-39 AQRGTVPNQI
+39 AQRGTLPNQI

-63 NTGDLLI
+63 NTADLLM

-97 LVVVDGIR
+97 LIVVDGIR

-119 LRIDQSMLEKAEILF
+119 LRIDQSMLDRAEILF

-145 LGGVMSFKSRNPTLD
+145 LGGVMSFRSKNPTLE
-160 KISASAY
+160 KITASAY

-180 ADVNLGFKKI
+180 TDVNLGFKKFG
-190 SSLTSITY
+190 SLTSITY

-227 DGKDTKVT
+227 DGKDTKVA
-235 NTNYNRQV
+235 NSDYNKQI

-259 QSVKVKHLVNLQYS
+259 PSDKVKHTINLQYS
-273 NTTDVPRYDRLTEV
+273 NTSDVPRYDRLTEV
-287 SGTNPRFSEWYYGP
+287 SGTNPRFAEWYYGP

-313 SDAKIYDKAMIT
+313 SDTKIYDKAMIT

-345 KSQVEN
+345 RSQIEN
-351 VKVLTLN
+351 VKVWTLN

-369 VQYGSE
+369 IQYGAE
-375 LTFNDVKSTATNLNI
+375 LTYNDVKSTASNLNI
-390 STGLF
+390 STGVITPA
-395 SPSNTRYPDGKNT
+395 STRYPDGKNM
-408 MQSLAFYLTDQ
+408 MQSIAIYLTNQ
-419 LNISQRFYIN
+419 LNISQKLYIN

-434 NSINLN
+434 NAVKLSTEF
-440 AKFIDKT
+440 KDKT
-447 FFPFPYNEAKQS
+447 FFPFPYNEAKQNQ
-459 PNALSG
+459 NALSG

-471 RPTHKTKLSTLFS
+471 RPVNKTKLSILFS
-484 SGFRSPNI
+484 SGFRSPNV

-498 FDSKAGTLVVPNPEI
+498 FDSRAGTLVVPNPDI

-522 ASINQQIGNVL
+522 ASINQQIGEIFTV
-533 TIEATYFYTQFKNAI
+533 EATYFYTQFKNAI
-548 VTAPYTLNGQGL
+548 ITAPFTLNGQSSV
-560 IDYLG
+560 DYLG
-565 VKSKVVASQN
+565 TKSTVVASQN

-584 NLAVYAKLT
+584 NIAIFAKLT
-593 PYFIFSSTVNNT
+593 PDLVFSSTLNNT
-605 KGIIKDNKNSPLD
+605 KGKIKDDKNTPLD

-628 LKVNKNKFQIE
+628 LKFNKNKLQIE
-639 VFSLYNG
+639 AFSLYNG
-646 WKKIANYNPDGE
+646 WKKIADYNPEGE
-658 DNQQYAT
+658 DNAQYAT
-665 AEGMPSWWT
+665 PDGMPSWLT
-674 LNFRSSFQMSKK
+674 LNLRSAFQINKHL
-686 IQIQAACEN
+686 QIQAACEN

-707 ISNAGRN
+707 ISSAGRN

>member
-1 MKYLYLLML
+1 ML

-30 VVVSGSKFE
+30 LVVSGSKFE

-49 SLISKNQIAFQNTP
+49 SLISTNQIAFQNTP

-119 LRIDQSMLEKAEILF
+119 LRIDQSMLERAEIIF

-145 LGGVMSFKSRNPTLD
+145 LGGVMIFRSKNPTID
-160 KISASAY
+160 KITASAY
-167 TRYSSAWNEKTVH
+167 TRFSSAWNEKTIH
-180 ADVNLGFKKI
+180 ADVNLGGKKFG
-190 SSLTSITY
+190 SLTSITY

-203 LIQGDKRTDKFPD
+203 LIQGNKRTDKFPD
-216 FGKRLFYAERI
+216 FGKTLFYAERI
-227 DGKDTKVT
+227 DGKDNKVT
-235 NTNYNRQV
+235 NTDYNKQV

-259 QSVKVKHLVNLQYS
+259 KSVKVKHLVNLQYS
-273 NTTDVPRYDRLTEV
+273 NTSDVPRYDRLTEV
-287 SGTNPRFSEWYYGP
+287 SGTNPKYSEWYYGP
-301 EKRFLAAYHLDL
+301 EKRFLAAYHLEL
-313 SDAKIYDKAMIT
+313 SEAKIYDKSIIT

-345 KSQVEN
+345 KSQIEN
-351 VKVLTLN
+351 VKVFTLN
-358 ADFQKVIKTNT
+358 ADFQKIIKPNT
-369 VQYGSE
+369 IQYGAE
-375 LTFNDVKSTATNLNI
+375 MTFNDVKSTATNLNI
-390 STGLF
+390 NTGVF
-395 SPSNTRYPDGKNT
+395 TPSNTRYPDGKNT
-408 MQSLAFYLTDQ
+408 MKSLAVYLTNQ
-419 LNISQRFYIN
+419 LNVSQKLYIN
-429 GGLRY
+429 GGLRF
-434 NSINLN
+434 NAIQLN

-447 FFPFPYNEAKQS
+447 FFPFPYSEAKQS

-471 RPTHKTKLSTLFS
+471 RPTNKTKLSALFS

-498 FDSKAGTLVVPNPEI
+498 FDSKAGTLVVPNPDI

-522 ASINQQIGNVL
+522 ASINQQIGEIL

-548 VTAPYTLNGQGL
+548 ITAPYTLNGQSL
-560 IDYLG
+560 VDYLG

-575 VREAQINGW
+575 VREAQIKGW
-584 NLAVYAKLT
+584 NITLYAKLR
-593 PYFIFSSTVNNT
+593 PDLIFSSTLNNT
-605 KGIIKDNKNSPLD
+605 KGKIMDDKNTPLD

-628 LKVNKNKFQIE
+628 LRFSKKKLQLE

-646 WKKIANYNPDGE
+646 WKKITNYNLDGE

-665 AEGMPSWWT
+665 PDGMPSWWT
-674 LNFRSSFQMSKK
+674 LNLRSEFHINKNL
-686 IQIQAACEN
+686 QIQVACEN

-714 FIVTLRGNL
+714 FIVTLRGNI

>member
-198 SDFGD
+198 TDFGD

>member
-1 MKYLYLLML
+1 MKYIYVLML

-15 LAQIDSTEKNISLNE
+15 FAQIDSTEKNISLNE

-119 LRIDQSMLEKAEILF
+119 LRIDQSMLDRAEILF

-145 LGGVMSFKSRNPTLD
+145 LGGVMSFRSKNPTLN

-167 TRYSSAWNEKTVH
+167 TRYSSAWNEKTAHV
-180 ADVNLGFKKI
+180 DINLGFKKFG
-190 SSLTSITY
+190 SLTSITY

-203 LIQGDKRTDKFPD
+203 LIQGDKRIDKFPD
-216 FGKRLFYAERI
+216 FGKRLFYAEHI
-227 DGKDTKVT
+227 NGKDTKTT
-235 NTNYNRQV
+235 NTDYNKQV

-259 QSVKVKHLVNLQYS
+259 QSVKVKHVVNLQYS

-287 SGTNPRFSEWYYGP
+287 SGTNPKFSEWYYGP

-351 VKVLTLN
+351 VKVFTLN
-358 ADFQKVIKTNT
+358 ADFQKVIKANT

-419 LNISQRFYIN
+419 LNISQKLYIN

-447 FFPFPYNEAKQS
+447 FFPFPYSEAKQS

-522 ASINQQIGNVL
+522 ASINQQIGKVL

-548 VTAPYTLNGQGL
+548 ITAPFTLNGQSTV
-560 IDYLG
+560 DYLG
-565 VKSKVVASQN
+565 IKSTVVASQN

-593 PYFIFSSTVNNT
+593 PDFIFSSTLNNT
-605 KGIIKDNKNSPLD
+605 KGKIKDNKNTPLD
-618 HIPPMFGRTA
+618 HIPPIFGRTA
-628 LKVNKNKFQIE
+628 LKFNKNKFQIE

-646 WKKIANYNPDGE
+646 WKKIANYNPEGE

-674 LNFRSSFQMSKK
+674 INFRSSFQMSKK
-686 IQIQAACEN
+686 FQIQAACEN